1 MRNWQVKRGVR
12 GDVRFVSKMDPE
24 EVGLVR
30 SLVGSL
36 VELLDEREDS
46 APHDDLAELTGLRT
60 GHGEPPQ
67 ETVLQR
73 LLPDFYRPD
82 ANAPGADDAPSGELA
97 RDLNGALRS
106 LNEPEVIDAKRDAA
120 QTVLATLPER
130 AGTVTLTESEAQDWL
145 TCINDLRLA
154 LGTLLGITADLPDGP
169 SSEDPGRAGHVDV
182 YHWLSAML
190 DVLVSVMLDREAE

>member
-36 VELLDEREDS
+36 IELFDEREDS
-46 APHDDLAELTGLRT
+46 APHDELAELTGLRT
-60 GHGEPPQ
+60 GHSEPPP
-67 ETVLQR
+67 ETVLRR

-82 ANAPGADDAPSGELA
+82 ANAPGAEGAPSGEFA
-97 RDLNGALRS
+97 QDLNGALRS
-106 LNEPEVIDAKRDAA
+106 LNEPEVIDAKRAAA

-145 TCINDLRLA
+145 TCVNDLRLA

-169 SSEDPGRAGHVDV
+169 SSDDPTRAGHVDV
-182 YHWLSAML
+182 YHWLSALL
-190 DVLVSVMLDREAE
+190 DVLVSVMLDREPE

>member
-1 MRNWQVKRGVR
+1 
-12 GDVRFVSKMDPE
+12 MDPE
-24 EVGLVR
+24 EVGVVR

-36 VELLDEREDS
+36 IELFDEREDS

-60 GHGEPPQ
+60 GHAEPPQ

-82 ANAPGADDAPSGELA
+82 ANAPGAQDAPSGELA

-106 LNEPEVIDAKRDAA
+106 LNEPEVIDAKRAAA

-130 AGTVTLTESEAQDWL
+130 AGTVTLTESEARDWL

-154 LGTLLGITADLPDGP
+154 LGSLLGITADLPDGP

-190 DVLVSVMLDREAE
+190 DVLVSVMLDREPE

>member
-1 MRNWQVKRGVR
+1 
-12 GDVRFVSKMDPE
+12 MDPE

-30 SLVGSL
+30 SLAGSL
-36 VELLDEREDS
+36 IELFDEREDS
-46 APHDDLAELTGLRT
+46 APHDELAELTGLRT
-60 GHGEPPQ
+60 GHGEPPP
-67 ETVLQR
+67 ETVLRR

-82 ANAPGADDAPSGELA
+82 ANGPGVDDAPSGEHA

-130 AGTVTLTESEAQDWL
+130 AGTVTLTEDEARDWL
-145 TCINDLRLA
+145 TCVNDLRLA

-169 SSEDPGRAGHVDV
+169 SSEDTARAGHVDV

-190 DVLVSVMLDREAE
+190 DVLVSVMLDREPE

>member
-1 MRNWQVKRGVR
+1 
-12 GDVRFVSKMDPE
+12 MDAE
-24 EVGLVR
+24 EVGLVH

-36 VELLDEREDS
+36 LELLDEREDS

-60 GHGEPPQ
+60 GHSEPPA
-67 ETVLQR
+67 ESVLRR
-73 LLPDFYRPD
+73 LLPDFYKPGAD
-82 ANAPGADDAPSGELA
+82 APGAKDAPSGEFA

-120 QTVLATLPER
+120 QTVLATLPDGS
-130 AGTVTLTESEAQDWL
+130 GTVSLTEEEARDWL

-154 LGTLLGITADLPDGP
+154 LGTLLGITADQPDGP
-169 SSEDPGRAGHVDV
+169 ASEDPARAGHVDV

-190 DVLVSVMLDREAE
+190 DVLVSVMLDREPE

>member
-1 MRNWQVKRGVR
+1 MRNWQAKRGVR

-36 VELLDEREDS
+36 IELLDEREDS
-46 APHDDLAELTGLRT
+46 APHDELAELTGLRT
-60 GHGEPPQ
+60 GHSEPPT
-67 ETVLQR
+67 EGVLER
-73 LLPDFYRPD
+73 LLPDFYRPGHD
-82 ANAPGADDAPSGELA
+82 APDAVDAPSGEFA
-97 RDLNGALRS
+97 HDLNAALRS

-130 AGTVTLTESEAQDWL
+130 SGTVTLTEDEARDWL

-154 LGTLLGITADLPDGP
+154 LGTLLGITADQPDGP
-169 SSEDPGRAGHVDV
+169 ASQDPSKAGHIDV

-190 DVLVSVMLDREAE
+190 DVLVSVMLDREPE

>member
-1 MRNWQVKRGVR
+1 
-12 GDVRFVSKMDPE
+12 MDPE

-36 VELLDEREDS
+36 VELFDEREDS

-60 GHGEPPQ
+60 GHSEPPA
-67 ETVLQR
+67 ETVLRR

-82 ANAPGADDAPSGELA
+82 ANAPGATEAPSGELA

-120 QTVLATLPER
+120 QVILATLPER
-130 AGTVTLTESEAQDWL
+130 AGTVSLTESEAQAWL

-169 SSEDPGRAGHVDV
+169 ASEDAARAGHVDV

-190 DVLVSVMLDREAE
+190 DVLVSVMLDREPE